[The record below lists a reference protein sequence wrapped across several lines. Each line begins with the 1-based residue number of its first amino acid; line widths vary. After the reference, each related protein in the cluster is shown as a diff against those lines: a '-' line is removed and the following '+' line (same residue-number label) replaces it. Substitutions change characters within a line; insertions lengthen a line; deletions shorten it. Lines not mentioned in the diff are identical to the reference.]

1 MQEQIF
7 MCARF
12 QAKKDTLLELHVR
25 LLDMVAKTR
34 QEAGNLFYKLHVDIN
49 DPTIFYFFEGW
60 VNQAALDS
68 HNATSYVQEI
78 IADAKGLTTDGI
90 RGEVMRQIA

>member
-12 QAKKDTLLELHVR
+12 QAKKDTSLELHVR

-34 QEAGNLFYKLHVDIN
+34 QEAGNLFYNLHVDIT

-78 IADAKGLTTDGI
+78 ITDAKRLTTDGI

>member
-12 QAKKDTLLELHVR
+12 QAKKDTLQELHAR
-25 LLDMVAKTR
+25 LLDMVTKTR
-34 QEAGNLFYKLHVDIN
+34 QESGNLFYNLHVDIA
-49 DPTIFYFFEGW
+49 DPTIFYFLEGW
-60 VNQAALDS
+60 ANQAALDS

-78 IADAKGLTTDGI
+78 IADAQRLTAGGI
-90 RGEVMRQIA
+90 RGEVMHQIA

>member
-12 QAKKDTLLELHVR
+12 QAEKDTLLELHVR

-34 QEAGNLFYKLHVDIN
+34 QEAGNLFYNLHVDIN

-78 IADAKGLTTDGI
+78 IADAKRLTMDGI

>member
-7 MCARF
+7 MCARL
-12 QAKKDTLLELHVR
+12 QAKKNTLLELHVR

-34 QEAGNLFYKLHVDIN
+34 QEAGNLFYNLHVDIA

-78 IADAKGLTTDGI
+78 ITDAKRLTKDGI
-90 RGEVMRQIA
+90 RGEVMSQIA

>member
-1 MQEQIF
+1 
-7 MCARF
+7 
-12 QAKKDTLLELHVR
+12 
-25 LLDMVAKTR
+25 MVAKTR
-34 QEAGNLFYKLHVDIN
+34 QEAGNLFYNLHMDIS

-60 VNQAALDS
+60 VNQADLDA

-78 IADAKGLTTDGI
+78 ITDAKRLTTDGI